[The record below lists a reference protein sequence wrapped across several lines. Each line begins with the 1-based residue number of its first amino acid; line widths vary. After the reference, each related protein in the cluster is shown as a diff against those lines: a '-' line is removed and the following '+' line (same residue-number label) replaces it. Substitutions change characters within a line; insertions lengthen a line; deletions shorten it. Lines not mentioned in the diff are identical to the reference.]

1 MEKRRKGERKKG
13 SEGGMKRYK
22 TNNPWPRPDMQG
34 LSSMASS
41 FELLERYQI
50 VPSKSRQGGP
60 ALQHFSS
67 PILLEL

>member
-1 MEKRRKGERKKG
+1 
-13 SEGGMKRYK
+13 MKRYK